1 MHEDKPVGYE
11 AARWMIE
18 TELEGLYKICNP
30 PEIAAGIYEYYLRA
44 YLNPN
49 HIPHR
54 GETTV
59 DMLETPLPYLIKCY
73 GEDAVKAALRDL
85 YNERFAREGRTL

>member
-49 HIPHR
+49 HMPT
-54 GETTV
+54 G
-59 DMLETPLPYLIKCY
+59 
-73 GEDAVKAALRDL
+73 
-85 YNERFAREGRTL
+85 ARQPWICWRRTCRT

>member
-18 TELEGLYKICNP
+18 TELKGLYLICKP

-49 HIPHR
+49 HTPSR

-59 DMLETPLPYLIKCY
+59 DML
-73 GEDAVKAALRDL
+73 GDAPAVPDQVLR
-85 YNERFAREGRTL
+85 RGRGQGRVA